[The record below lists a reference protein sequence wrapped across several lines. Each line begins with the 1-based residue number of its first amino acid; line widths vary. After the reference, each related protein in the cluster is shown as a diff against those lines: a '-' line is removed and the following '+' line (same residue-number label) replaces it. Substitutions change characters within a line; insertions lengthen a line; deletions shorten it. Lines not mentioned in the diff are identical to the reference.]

1 MSCRVSTVRERRKGQ
16 GEKASVREG
25 KYDMKTT
32 EMGEMLSLP
41 GPIVMLG
48 KKPRIWTAARQPR
61 ELSRNQH
68 LNVLLSFQRRGVSA
82 QLPVH

>member
-16 GEKASVREG
+16 EEKASVREG

-41 GPIVMLG
+41 GPIPCSVD
-48 KKPRIWTAARQPR
+48 
-61 ELSRNQH
+61 
-68 LNVLLSFQRRGVSA
+68 SA
-82 QLPVH
+82 EFPYITLKTH